1 MKISEKKWTSLM
13 KKLSLILLSLL
24 VLSLSSTIST
34 SSEKNV
40 SGKAKVVDG
49 DTIKIN
55 KKKIRLFGIDAP
67 EKDQVCKKIYM
78 SFIIFNFQ
86 KKYKCG
92 EQSILAL
99 LKKIKDKKIKC
110 VLKKEKDK
118 YKRDIGICYLNK
130 QDINKWLVKN
140 GHAIA
145 YKKYSKKYVLD
156 EKYAQENKLG
166 IWGGTFI
173 KPEKWRRIMN

>member
-1 MKISEKKWTSLM
+1 M